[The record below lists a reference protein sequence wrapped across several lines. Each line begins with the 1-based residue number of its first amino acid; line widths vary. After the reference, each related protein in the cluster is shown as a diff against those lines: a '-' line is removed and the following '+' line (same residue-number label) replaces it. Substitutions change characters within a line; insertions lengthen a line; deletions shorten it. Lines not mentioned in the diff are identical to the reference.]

1 MCDLWRNFST
11 IVDYLKSV
19 KNLRFGSIP
28 TFVLEE
34 VVNAAV
40 TENPYNSFTNLEL
53 ISAKNLFE
61 EESDIKECRL
71 SFLDQ
76 FQALSQLKSLQL
88 NCKNGF
94 IADDNTIDL
103 LTTVFSSMSLQTLVL
118 TSLKGFI

>member
-1 MCDLWRNFST
+1 LWRNFST